1 MELKLTDPR
10 SLVLNPENPRR
21 TKASEDLDAQLT
33 ANIKAIGLIQPPRVK
48 AVDGALLIIAGERRV
63 KCAIAAGLTEIHV
76 LISSDDDGA
85 DPVRALAENVQR
97 CNMGPVD
104 QWRAIEGLCGSG
116 WSEDAIASAFS
127 MTVRAI
133 RKLRLLANI
142 HPAMLNAMTFD
153 LPKEGQLRIIAGAS
167 LTDQA
172 AIFKKHKPRK
182 GESVN
187 WWQIEQGLRKATIP
201 ATVARFDEETAQA
214 FGVTWTDDLFGPADE
229 DNRHTADIE
238 AFMAA
243 QRHWMEQHLPKN
255 GVMLD
260 CDKYGHFALPP
271 NTRENYGRRE
281 KGDKIGIC
289 IDPRSGVVREVAFRL
304 VESATKQKKGKSAD
318 AAETETAK
326 PSRPEIT
333 VKGQERIGDLRTD
346 ALHHALAEAD
356 FDDTTTLAM
365 LIIAF
370 AGDNLS
376 VTSGAASH
384 GYGIRREIAAL
395 LTEGGKL
402 TSDIELIRGAA
413 RMMLTHVLSCREGR
427 TNSGRVARVAGDA
440 IGADA
445 FLATM
450 AEDDF
455 LKCLSK
461 PGIERAAREAGV
473 AVIPKTGKEIRA
485 ALIAHVGQATYVLP
499 ESRFALTAAEQAA
512 HANATARP
520 AGGDDDE
527 ESYALGGE
535 AGSDDDD
542 GDLDAVS
549 EDDDAD
555 GLSGPA
561 MIAGPAAGNEATL

>member
-10 SLVLNPENPRR
+10 SLVLNPDNPRR

-48 AVDGALLIIAGERRV
+48 AVDGELLVIAGERRV

-76 LISSDDDGA
+76 LVSSDDDGA

-167 LTDQA
+167 LADQA
-172 AIFKKHKPRK
+172 AIWKKHKPRK
-182 GESVN
+182 GETVN
-187 WWQIEQGLRKATIP
+187 WWQIEHGLRKATIP
-201 ATVARFDEETAQA
+201 ATAAKFDEETAQA
-214 FGVTWTDDLFGPADE
+214 FGVTWIDDLFGPADE
-229 DNRHTADIE
+229 DNRHTPDVE
-238 AFMAA
+238 AFLAA
-243 QRHWMEQHLPKN
+243 QEHWMEHRLPKN
-255 GVMLD
+255 GVMLQ
-260 CDKYGHFALPP
+260 CDSHGHYVLPP
-271 NTRENYGRRE
+271 KTRENYGRRE
-281 KGDKIGIC
+281 KGDKIGFYIV
-289 IDPRSGVVREVAFRL
+289 PRTGEVRDVAFRSI
-304 VESATKQKKGKSAD
+304 ETPAKQPQGKN
-318 AAETETAK
+318 AETAETDIQK

-333 VKGQERIGDLRTD
+333 MKGHDRIGDLRTD
-346 ALHHALAEAD
+346 ALHQALAEAN

-370 AGDNLS
+370 AGSNVS
-376 VTSGAASH
+376 VTSGDAEPR
-384 GYGIRREIAAL
+384 YGIRTKIANR

-402 TSDIELIRGAA
+402 TSDIGLIRYAA
-413 RMMLTHVLSCREGR
+413 RTMLTHVLSCREGR
-427 TNSGRVARVAGDA
+427 TNSGAVARTAGDA
-440 IGADA
+440 IGADS

-450 AEDDF
+450 AEDDC

-499 ESRFALTAAEQAA
+499 EARFALTDLEQAT

-527 ESYALGGE
+527 KSDALDDE

-542 GDLDAVS
+542 DLDAAF

-555 GLSGPA
+555 GPSGPT
-561 MIAGPAAGNEATL
+561 MIAGPAAGSEAAL